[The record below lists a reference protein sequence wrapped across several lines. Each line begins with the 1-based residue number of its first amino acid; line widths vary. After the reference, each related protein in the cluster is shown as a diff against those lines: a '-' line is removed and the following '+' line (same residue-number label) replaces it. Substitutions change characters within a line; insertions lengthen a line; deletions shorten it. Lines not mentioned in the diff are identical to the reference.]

1 MNHPDELDLHL
12 ADEVRRLLVLA
23 RQEKAAAEAAFE
35 SLARRVTPRALSA
48 AVVTVTNDLL
58 DTRRWETQWL

>member
-1 MNHPDELDLHL
+1 MHHPDEPDLHL

-23 RQEKAAAEAAFE
+23 RQEQAAAEAAFE
-35 SLARRVTPRALSA
+35 SLARRVTPRALST